1 MTAVPAGFQYYIVW
15 EATGDKLVFKE
26 SSGGSFCDACKSYS
40 FAKGQGGPGRAW
52 EKEDCQFAPDV
63 QALDAEKYPRLEV
76 AKAEG
81 IHSCIF
87 KFQDGCV
94 FEYGTAETLDAAPA
108 I

>member
-1 MTAVPAGFQYYIVW
+1 MR
-15 EATGDKLVFKE
+15 
-26 SSGGSFCDACKSYS
+26 CKAYS

-52 EKEDCQFAPDV
+52 ENQNSQFVADV

-81 IHSCIF
+81 IHSCVF

-94 FEYGTAETLDAAPA
+94 YEYGTTAMLDAAPE